1 MPLSCVVLTGRRGMK
16 IVARIEKIGCDLYM
30 FDGKTFDSFVSAR
43 REMVQR
49 VRLRR
54 TARQTRT
61 SRVTLSRAH
70 MAGA

>member
-1 MPLSCVVLTGRRGMK
+1 MK
-16 IVARIEKIGCDLYM
+16 IVARIEKIGCDLYL

-54 TARQTRT
+54 TVRQTRT

-70 MAGA
+70 MVGA

>member
-1 MPLSCVVLTGRRGMK
+1 MK
-16 IVARIEKIGCDLYM
+16 IVARIEKIGCDLYL

-49 VRLRR
+49 VRVRR
-54 TARQTRT
+54 AVRQERAGRVPLARAQ
-61 SRVTLSRAH
+61 